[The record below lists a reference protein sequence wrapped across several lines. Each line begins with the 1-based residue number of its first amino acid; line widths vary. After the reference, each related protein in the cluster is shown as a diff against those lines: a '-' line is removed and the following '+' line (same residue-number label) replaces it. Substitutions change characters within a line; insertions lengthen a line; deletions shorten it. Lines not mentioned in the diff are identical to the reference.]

1 MTQSIGWGLI
11 GASRIAADWMIG
23 AIRAQDDSDV
33 VAVMSSSQEWGA
45 AYAREH
51 GIARAYDDLDALLAD
66 PGVDAVYISTT
77 NDLHCAQTVAAAEA
91 GKHVLCEKPL
101 ALTLADARRMVD
113 ACAAAGVH
121 MGTNHHMR
129 NATGHRAIR
138 DIVKEGRIGQI
149 RSARICFAIVL
160 PERFH
165 DWRLNDRDGGGP
177 ILDLGVHLADT
188 MRFLLDDEPRDVVAQ
203 SVNHGMTVAGLED
216 EAMSV
221 VRTRGGVLVNLFPS
235 WAATYTESD
244 IEILGSEG
252 FVRARN
258 ALMPD
263 TRRRRGARHRGGP
276 DDPRPGGRAR
286 LRARRPPLQRSH
298 SGRWRA
304 GVHRPRRHAFAG
316 PGARHPRGG
325 RNGRPR
331 GSRDVRARSGGA
343 GYDALSRGAEGP
355 VVRLRRAQII
365 NLVEHSYYSNIDFRR
380 LGTVL
385 DCFAHDAVLSVDG
398 RHQRGRDS
406 GIKGYLTQL
415 LADLSQHPPRGGEPR
430 GGRGRAEVPFAASP
444 CASKTPRGRRTKPP
458 AGPSSVWRTAR
469 LRSFR

>member
-23 AIRAQDDSDV
+23 AIRAPDDSDV

-177 ILDLGVHLADT
+177 IMDLGVHLADT

-221 VRTRGGVLVNLFPS
+221 VRTRGGALVNLFPS

-263 TRRRRGARHRGGP
+263 THADVVLGTA
-276 DDPRPGGRAR
+276 
-286 LRARRPPLQRSH
+286 
-298 SGRWRA
+298 A
-304 GVHRPRRHAFAG
+304 GQTTLDLEDEPVYER
-316 PGARHPRGG
+316 
-325 RNGRPR
+325 
-331 GSRDVRARSGGA
+331 
-343 GYDALSRGAEGP
+343 
-355 VVRLRRAQII
+355 VVRLFNAAIR
-365 NLVEHSYYSNIDFRR
+365 
-380 LGTVL
+380 G
-385 DCFAHDAVLSVDG
+385 DG
-398 RHQRGRDS
+398 EPACTGRDGMRS
-406 GIKGYLTQL
+406 
-415 LADLSQHPPRGGEPR
+415 LALALAIRE
-430 GGRGRAEVPFAASP
+430 AA
-444 CASKTPRGRRTKPP
+444 ATG
-458 AGPSSVWRTAR
+458 AR
-469 LRSFR
+469 VAVAP